1 MNKAG
6 ELSCSLWP
14 SFPSEFKPLGQNE
27 AASEVSSP
35 PEAPGAVKQAMGVW
49 FRNWRKKQASNNWFV
64 TVNTGY

>member
-6 ELSCSLWP
+6 KLNCSLWP

-49 FRNWRKKQASNNWFV
+49 FRN
-64 TVNTGY
+64 